1 MIQNFEFLHP
11 QLLWLLG
18 ILPVLI
24 GWYFYIQTKSKTRL
38 KVGNTAGLLQV
49 KSWKTSLVKALP
61 IFRLMA
67 IAALILGIARPVSHS
82 VTKKTKTSNGIDIVM
97 AIDISASMLAKDLSP
112 NRLESL
118 KKVAVNFVNQRPDD
132 RFGLVAYAGESFT
145 KTPITSDHD
154 IVIRNIKELNWGELE
169 GGTAIGMGLGSAI
182 NRIKDSKAKS
192 KVIIL
197 LTDGVNNSGFVDPKT
212 AAEIAK
218 EMGIKVYTIGLGT
231 NGMALF
237 PVARR
242 DDGSLVF
249 QNQPVEIDEVLLRQI
264 AKETGG
270 KYFRATSNTKL
281 KAIYDEINQMETTIT
296 QELKYENFDELYRKW
311 VFLALGLL
319 FLEFLLRKTIFRSFV

>member
-1 MIQNFEFLHP
+1 
-11 QLLWLLG
+11 
-18 ILPVLI
+18 
-24 GWYFYIQTKSKTRL
+24 
-38 KVGNTAGLLQV
+38 
-49 KSWKTSLVKALP
+49 
-61 IFRLMA
+61 
-67 IAALILGIARPVSHS
+67 
-82 VTKKTKTSNGIDIVM
+82 
-97 AIDISASMLAKDLSP
+97 
-112 NRLESL
+112 
-118 KKVAVNFVNQRPDD
+118 
-132 RFGLVAYAGESFT
+132 
-145 KTPITSDHD
+145 
-154 IVIRNIKELNWGELE
+154 LNWGELE

-197 LTDGVNNSGFVDPKT
+197 LTDGVNNSGFVDPIT

-249 QNQPVEIDEVLLRQI
+249 QNQPVEIDEALLRQI

-270 KYFRATSNTKL
+270 KYFRATSNSKL
-281 KAIYDEINQMETTIT
+281 KAIYDEINQMETTVT

-319 FLEFLLRKTIFRSFV
+319 LLEFLLRKTIFKSFV

>member
-1 MIQNFEFLHP
+1 MPEFKFLHP
-11 QLLWLLG
+11 YFLWLLS
-18 ILPVLI
+18 ILPILVV
-24 GWYFYIQTKSKTRL
+24 WYFYIQTKSKTRL

-67 IAALILGIARPVSHS
+67 IAALIIGMARPVSHS

-145 KTPITSDHD
+145 KTPITSDHE

-197 LTDGVNNSGFVDPKT
+197 LTDGVNNSGFVDPIT

-249 QNQPVEIDEVLLRQI
+249 QNQPVEIDEALLRQI
-264 AKETGG
+264 AKVTGG
-270 KYFRATSNTKL
+270 KYFRATSNSKL
-281 KAIYDEINQMETTIT
+281 KAIYDEINQMETTVT

-319 FLEFLLRKTIFRSFV
+319 LLEFLLRKTIFKSFV

>member
-1 MIQNFEFLHP
+1 MPEFKFLHP
-11 QLLWLLG
+11 YFLWLLS
-18 ILPVLI
+18 ILPILVV
-24 GWYFYIQTKSKTRL
+24 WYFYIQTKSKTRL

-67 IAALILGIARPVSHS
+67 IAALTIGMARPVSHS

-145 KTPITSDHD
+145 KTPITSDHE

-197 LTDGVNNSGFVDPKT
+197 LTDGVNNSGFVDPIT

-270 KYFRATSNTKL
+270 KYFRATSNSKL
-281 KAIYDEINQMETTIT
+281 KAIYDEINQMETTVT

-319 FLEFLLRKTIFRSFV
+319 LLEFLLRKTIFKSFV

>member
-1 MIQNFEFLHP
+1 MPEFKFLHP
-11 QLLWLLG
+11 YFLWLLS
-18 ILPVLI
+18 ILPILVV
-24 GWYFYIQTKSKTRL
+24 WYFYIQTKSKTRL

-281 KAIYDEINQMETTIT
+281 KAIYDEINQMETTVT

-319 FLEFLLRKTIFRSFV
+319 FLEFLLRKTIFKSFV

>member
-1 MIQNFEFLHP
+1 MPEFKFLHP
-11 QLLWLLG
+11 YFLWLLS
-18 ILPVLI
+18 ILPILVV
-24 GWYFYIQTKSKTRL
+24 WYFYIQTKSKTRL

-67 IAALILGIARPVSHS
+67 IAALIIGMARPVSHS

-145 KTPITSDHD
+145 KTPITSDHE

-197 LTDGVNNSGFVDPKT
+197 LTDGVNNSGFVDPIT

-249 QNQPVEIDEVLLRQI
+249 QNQPVEIDEALLRQI

-270 KYFRATSNTKL
+270 KYFRATSNSKL
-281 KAIYDEINQMETTIT
+281 KAIYDEINQMETTVT

-319 FLEFLLRKTIFRSFV
+319 LLEFLLRKTIFKSFV

>member
-1 MIQNFEFLHP
+1 MPEFKFLHP
-11 QLLWLLG
+11 YFLWLLS
-18 ILPVLI
+18 ILPILVV
-24 GWYFYIQTKSKTRL
+24 WYFYIQTKSKTRL

-67 IAALILGIARPVSHS
+67 IAALIIGMARPDSHS

-145 KTPITSDHD
+145 KTPITSDHE

-197 LTDGVNNSGFVDPKT
+197 LTDGVNNSGFVDPIT

-249 QNQPVEIDEVLLRQI
+249 QNQPVEIDEALLRQI

-270 KYFRATSNTKL
+270 KYFRATSNSKL
-281 KAIYDEINQMETTIT
+281 KAIYDEINQMETTVT

-319 FLEFLLRKTIFRSFV
+319 LLEFLLRKTIFKSFV

>member
-11 QLLWLLG
+11 RILWLLG
-18 ILPVLI
+18 ILPVLVV
-24 GWYFYIQTKSKTRL
+24 WYFYIQNQSKTRL

-49 KSWKTSLVKALP
+49 KSWKTSLQKALP
-61 IFRLMA
+61 LMRLLA
-67 IAALILGIARPVSHS
+67 IAALIIGMARPVSHS

-118 KKVAVNFVNQRPDD
+118 KKVAVNFVSQRPND

-154 IVIRNIKELNWGELE
+154 IVIRNIRELNWGELD

-197 LTDGVNNSGFVDPKT
+197 LTDGVNNSGFVDPNT

-242 DDGSLVF
+242 DDGSLIY

-270 KYFRATSNTKL
+270 KYFRATSNSKL
-281 KAIYDEINQMETTIT
+281 KAIYDEINKMETTVT

-311 VFLALGLL
+311 VLLALGLL
-319 FLEFLLRKTIFRSFV
+319 LLELLLRKTIFKSFV